1 MEVEICIGSSCHLKG
16 SYQVVRK
23 LEEYIE
29 IHGLKNKIILKGSF
43 CLGECT
49 RGVSVRARREIYTM
63 NEENCIKVLKDIME
77 VEHATD

>member
-1 MEVEICIGSSCHLKG
+1 MEVEICIGSSCHFKG

-29 IHGLKNKIILKGSF
+29 THSLKNHVILKGSF

-49 RGVSVRARREIYTM
+49 RGVSVRAGGINYSM
-63 NEENCIKVLKDIME
+63 DEENCVSVLDDIME
-77 VEHATD
+77 VGRAAD